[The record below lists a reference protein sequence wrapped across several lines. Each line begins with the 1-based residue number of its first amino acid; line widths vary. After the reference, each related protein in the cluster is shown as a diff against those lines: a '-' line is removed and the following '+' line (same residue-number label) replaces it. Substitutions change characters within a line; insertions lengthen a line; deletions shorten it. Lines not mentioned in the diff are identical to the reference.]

1 MSKIRTPAMEKLDK
15 KVKKNAKVTSN
26 TPGREAIKRLRK
38 NKTAMAGMIIM
49 PSLSSAAATSEPS
62 NHVYRGNF
70 STGHCTV

>member
-38 NKTAMAGMIIM
+38 IK
-49 PSLSSAAATSEPS
+49 PLWQDWLL
-62 NHVYRGNF
+62 F
-70 STGHCTV
+70 